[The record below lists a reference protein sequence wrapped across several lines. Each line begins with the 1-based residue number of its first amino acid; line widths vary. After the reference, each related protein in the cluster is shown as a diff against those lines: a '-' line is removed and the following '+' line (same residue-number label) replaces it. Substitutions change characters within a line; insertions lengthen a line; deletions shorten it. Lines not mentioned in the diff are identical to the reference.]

1 MLETLRDMMAGD
13 SDAQVVAN
21 CMTVLQQAGRAQ
33 SFSSRGVVIPLVN
46 RIKARAL
53 LRSACGQQRSCH
65 ALPNNAVLHTLAR
78 PSVSVHVWAWPR

>member
-1 MLETLRDMMAGD
+1 MQRQLRGCARAAMLETLRDMMARD

-46 RIKARAL
+46 RIKACPCRCL
-53 LRSACGQQRSCH
+53 LG
-65 ALPNNAVLHTLAR
+65 L
-78 PSVSVHVWAWPR
+78 

>member
-1 MLETLRDMMAGD
+1 MPGTKLFPGYAVSSPAAQAWAQRRLRGARSRAAMLETLRDMMAGD

-46 RIKARAL
+46 RIKARP
-53 LRSACGQQRSCH
+53 
-65 ALPNNAVLHTLAR
+65 LPR
-78 PSVSVHVWAWPR
+78 